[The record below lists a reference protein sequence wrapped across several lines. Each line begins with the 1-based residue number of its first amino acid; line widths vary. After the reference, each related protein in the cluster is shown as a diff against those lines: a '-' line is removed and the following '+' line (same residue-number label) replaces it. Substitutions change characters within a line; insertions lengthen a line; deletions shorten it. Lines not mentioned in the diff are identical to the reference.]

1 MAKKKQFK
9 LSELADAAGVA
20 GKTIHY
26 YLRAGILPPPRKVR
40 EKLALYDENHLKLLE
55 LVRKLQKEKKLPLA
69 FIAQLFKQ
77 GNYDA
82 QALELSLVADMFERA
97 TEGKGFLPP
106 SVGVLAT
113 EPAAEVEIPEDLQKY
128 LAEAGLISA
137 IEGPLSGEERK
148 IAWIV
153 STAHSK
159 GLPVEFFV
167 DLLNPIEAVVTKESK
182 ALIHTID
189 GDASFREVV
198 GRLGEIDSLINRF
211 LEAAKTRALRLHFE
225 RAYEEGP
232 LSVEKLRKK
241 IYIPSEAFL
250 EKHAIPSQIEE
261 IETQLRDGD
270 AKQRRDLQLRLAE
283 AYLAIGRYE
292 EGAEQ
297 ATRIL
302 KNDKYD
308 SDAMLLKTV
317 ADTFLN
323 RTDEAVQMAAKAH
336 KVAPHDAR
344 TTAYAA
350 IANLMQAARVGGVI
364 SPAQWLNKSLQLFQ
378 ESLRLTPRR
387 LKDRLEILLMK
398 GRAYT
403 ILPAPL
409 NQVDEGI
416 GALRDLL
423 EIVDTHTEAQLGLP
437 FKGFNEI
444 YRVNT
449 YFYLG
454 EAFDLKREKKQ
465 ANEAFQQVILRDPA
479 SNFGQYAYQRA
490 WPQE

>member
-1 MAKKKQFK
+1 MIKKKKQFK

-26 YLRAGILPPPRKVR
+26 YLRAGILPPARKLR

-55 LVRKLQKEKKLPLA
+55 LVQRLQKEKKLPLA

-97 TEGKGFLPP
+97 NEGKGFLPS
-106 SVGVLAT
+106 SVNVPAT
-113 EPAAEVEIPEDLQKY
+113 EPVAEVEISADLQKS

-137 IEGPLSGEERK
+137 AEGPLTGEERK
-148 IAWIV
+148 IAWII
-153 STAHSK
+153 SAACAK

-167 DLLNPIEAVVTKESK
+167 DLLKPVDAVVAREAK

-198 GRLGEIDSLINRF
+198 AQLGEIDSLVNRF
-211 LEAAKTRALRLHFE
+211 LEAAKTRTLRLHFE

-232 LSVEKLRKK
+232 LSLEKLRRK

-250 EKHAIPSQIEE
+250 DKYEIPSQIEE
-261 IETQLRDGD
+261 IEAQLRGADTR
-270 AKQRRDLQLRLAE
+270 QVRELRLQLAE

-292 EGAEQ
+292 EGGEQ
-297 ATRIL
+297 ANRIL
-302 KNDKYD
+302 KQEKNDP
-308 SDAMLLKTV
+308 DAMLLKTV

-336 KVAPHDAR
+336 TVSPRDAR

-350 IANLMQAARVGGVI
+350 MANLMQAARVGGVI
-364 SPAQWLNKSLQLFQ
+364 SPAQWLRKSLQLFQ
-378 ESLRLTPRR
+378 ESLLLTPRR

-403 ILPAPL
+403 ILPTPL

-416 GALRDLL
+416 GALGELL
-423 EIVDTHTEAQLGLP
+423 QIVDTHTEAQLGLP

-454 EAFDLKREKKQ
+454 EAFELKKQKDQ
-465 ANEAFQQVILRDPA
+465 ANEAFQQVIVRDPA
-479 SNFGQYAYQRA
+479 SNFGQYAYQRVS
-490 WPQE
+490 P